1 MINTK
6 SDPRLDMEK
15 VEQVRAE
22 RSMMDK
28 ESPTTPAVSL
38 LDPLYTRIATKQ
50 MPKLFQLGCALDGL
64 EVGHGLVCI
73 VGGPPG
79 GGKTTLAMQIMAEAL
94 EYQNNLRAVVANRET
109 PMEVLL
115 QREIARRSGVPSRA
129 IRFGDCTD
137 RPLEKIRV
145 AVEEMRP
152 LFSRVSSLDEPGELS
167 MLRRLLNEEPGLL
180 ILDYIQKFAPSG
192 EVKAGVTEVMTT
204 ARQFAR
210 SGWAVIALS
219 ATARTQT
226 KGKSSQ
232 DSQQLNLA
240 SFRDSSEIEYQS
252 DSAYLIRDM
261 EKQGSTATTRQT
273 LIECVK
279 NRHGEKTSKLLAFN
293 MPKSCFEIREN
304 DSEYADD
311 FTSFNQG
318 EIDYTNVPN
327 PFDEKDGF

>member
-1 MINTK
+1 MVNQKVNPLI
-6 SDPRLDMEK
+6 DPDAVEK
-15 VEQVRAE
+15 ARAE
-22 RSMMDK
+22 LKKKEK
-28 ESPTTPAVSL
+28 ESPTTPAVSI

-50 MPKLFQLGCALDGL
+50 MPKLFKLGNALDGL
-64 EVGHGLVCI
+64 EVGFGLVCT

-79 GGKTTLAMQIMAEAL
+79 GGKTTLAMQVMAEAI
-94 EYQNNLRAVVANRET
+94 EYQSDLRAVVANRET
-109 PMEVLL
+109 PMDVLL

-137 RPLEKIRV
+137 RQLEKTRV

-152 LFSRVSSLDEPGELS
+152 LLSRVSSLDEPGELP
-167 MLRRLLNEEPGLL
+167 MLRRLLNEKPGLL

-192 EVKAGVTEVMTT
+192 EVKEGITEVMST
-204 ARQFAR
+204 ARQFALA
-210 SGWAVIALS
+210 GWAVIALS

-252 DSAYLIRDM
+252 DAAYLIRDM

-279 NRHGEKTSKLLAFN
+279 NRHGEKTSKFLAFN
-293 MPKSCFEIREN
+293 MPKSCFELREN

-318 EIDYTNVPN
+318 EIDYSNVPN
-327 PFDEKDGF
+327 PFDEKNGF